1 MPSVQFAHLHTHSEY
16 SLLDG
21 AARVKGL
28 AQRAHDL
35 GQNAIALTDHGVLA
49 GAIEFYE
56 AATEVGITPIIGC
69 EVYVA
74 ARSHLQKEG
83 RADRDPFHLV
93 LLARDR
99 EGYGNLVK
107 LVSKAH
113 LEGFYYK
120 PRIDHELLAQ
130 HAGGLVGLSG
140 CIGGEVPQRLLAG
153 DPDGA
158 LAIARE
164 YSQILGPDGYFLEI
178 QDHGMEEERVVR
190 EGLIKIARQ
199 TDLPLVATNDCHY
212 VDKDDAEAHDILLC
226 IQTGSRLDEPK
237 RLRFS
242 GPHFYVSSA
251 AEMAAKFDYCLEAV
265 NNSWEIASRCRFEPL
280 LDQRL
285 LPLYDV
291 PAGQDADG
299 LLELV
304 ATEGLR
310 QRRRGE
316 DPPAEYLKR
325 LAYELSVIRET
336 GFAAYFLIVW
346 DFTRAGREEGVKIG
360 PGRGS
365 SAGSLVAYSLGITDI
380 DPLQYGLIF
389 ERFLNPE
396 RVSMPDIDIDFDVE
410 GRARVIDYVNR
421 RYGTDRVAQIVT
433 YGTMAAR
440 AAVRDVGRALNVPL
454 PEVDQLAKLIPTR
467 PGVTLDAALL
477 ESKELKTVYDGQPW
491 ARRLVDA
498 ARRLEGIS
506 RNAGTHAAGVVI
518 APGPLTDYV
527 PLQRATT
534 NREAVVTQ
542 FDMDGVQ
549 KIGLLKMDFLGLE
562 NLTILEETLDNIERL
577 RGARPDLDAI
587 PLDDPATYEL
597 LARGDTLGV
606 FQLEQQGGR
615 RIIMDMRPRSI
626 EDMAAVV
633 ALNRPGVIEGG
644 ATELYM
650 KRRRGEEPITYL
662 LPELEPVLK
671 ETHGVILYQDQVM
684 QIAAAAA
691 GFSLGAADLLR
702 AAMGK
707 KDKAKMAAQ
716 RESFIAGAVGR
727 GVLEKTAVDLF
738 DYIDYFAGYGFN
750 KAHSVAYGLISYQTA
765 YFKANFPLEFMAAL
779 LNSKASDFERLKRAI
794 QDAQSRGIVVH
805 PPDINRSRAPFSVL
819 AAGEAAVPGE
829 PAPTREIFYG
839 LQHIKNVGESAAQTL
854 VAAREEGGPF
864 RSLVDL
870 CTRVRGRELN
880 RRALEALI
888 RSGACDVLGDRGLLL
903 AQLETAMRRAEIAAR
918 ERDSGQIALFDSDP
932 SELPAPPPALEDGL
946 PTEARPLTPEM
957 QRERLAW
964 EREHLGIYLSD
975 HPLQR
980 LSQELSQRTDTAVAD
995 LARLEGTV
1003 VQVGGSVRE
1012 CRRVQSRRGEAMA
1025 FVQLEDLTGVCEV
1038 VVFPS
1043 LYQQVAELLHADGVI
1058 VVRGRVEVGTRRGGA
1073 SVNGG
1078 TPAPTDL
1085 EGEEA
1090 SAPAPNEEPEEARVI
1105 AEEVLSLDDPTLTN
1119 WRAAAVIHV
1128 RAHQGGEEELRRLSA
1143 VLKAHPGES
1152 RVVLH
1157 VRDADGDHELELGS
1171 EYSATAAPQLE
1182 AEVIELFGPGSYRA
1196 EAIRSLAPPPRFRG
1210 RSR

>member
-21 AARVKGL
+21 AARVRSL
-28 AQRAHDL
+28 AQRAKDL
-35 GQNAIALTDHGVLA
+35 GQEALAITDHGVLA
-49 GAIEFYE
+49 GAIDFYE
-56 AATEVGITPIIGC
+56 AATEVGIIPVIGC

-83 RADRDPFHLV
+83 RADRDPSHLV
-93 LLARDR
+93 LLAASR
-99 EGYGNLVK
+99 EGYANLVK
-107 LVSKAH
+107 LVSRAH

-120 PRIDHELLAQ
+120 PRIDHQLLQ
-130 HAGGLVGLSG
+130 EHARGLIALSG
-140 CIGGEVPQRLLAG
+140 CVGGEVPQRVLAG
-153 DPDGA
+153 DMDGA

-164 YSQILGPDGYFLEI
+164 YQGILGQDGYFLEL

-190 EGLIKIARQ
+190 EGLIQIARQ
-199 TDLPLVATNDCHY
+199 TDIPLVVTNDCHY
-212 VDKDDAEAHDILLC
+212 VDRDDAEAHDVLLC

-237 RLRFS
+237 RLRFA
-242 GPHFYVSSA
+242 GPHFYLSSA
-251 AEMAAKFDYCLEAV
+251 EEMATKFDYCREAIQ
-265 NNSWEIASRCRFEPL
+265 NSWEIASRCRFEPL

-285 LPLYDV
+285 LPTYDV
-291 PAGQDADG
+291 PDGQDADG
-299 LLELV
+299 FLEAV

-310 QRRRGE
+310 RRCHGEEAPEEYRRR
-316 DPPAEYLKR
+316 LT
-325 LAYELSVIRET
+325 YELSVIRET

-346 DFTRAGREEGVKIG
+346 DFTRAGRDAGVKIG

-396 RVSMPDIDIDFDVE
+396 RVSMPDIDIDFDVS
-410 GRARVIDYVNR
+410 GRARVIDYVTR

-440 AAVRDVGRALNVPL
+440 AAVRDVGRALNVSL
-454 PEVDQLAKLIPTR
+454 PQVDQLAKLIPIR
-467 PGVTLDAALL
+467 PGVTLAAALA
-477 ESKELKTVYDGQPW
+477 ESRELKGLYDSEPW
-491 ARRLVDA
+491 AKRLVDT
-498 ARRLEGIS
+498 ARRLEGIR

-518 APGPLTDYV
+518 APGPLIDYV
-527 PLQRATT
+527 PLQLATT

-549 KIGLLKMDFLGLE
+549 KIGLLKMDLLGLE
-562 NLTILEETLDNIERL
+562 NLTILEETLDNIEHL
-577 RGARPDLDAI
+577 RGERLELDSL
-587 PLDDPATYEL
+587 PLDDDATYEL

-606 FQLEQQGGR
+606 FQLEQPGGR
-615 RIIMDMRPRSI
+615 RIVMEMRPRSI
-626 EDMAAVV
+626 EDMAAAV

-644 ATELYM
+644 ATDLYM
-650 KRRRGEEPITYL
+650 KRRRGEEPITYM

-716 RESFIAGAVGR
+716 RARFIAGAMTR
-727 GVLEKTAVDLF
+727 GVPEKTAVELF
-738 DYIDYFAGYGFN
+738 EYIDYFAGYGFN

-765 YFKANFPLEFMAAL
+765 YFKANYPLEFIAAV

-794 QDAQSRGIVVH
+794 QDAQARGILVH
-805 PPDINRSRAPFSVL
+805 PPDVNRSREGFSVV
-819 AAGEAAVPGE
+819 GDPGGQA
-829 PAPTREIFYG
+829 APTAGGGEIMYG
-839 LQHIKNVGESAAQTL
+839 LQHIKNVGEAAARSL
-854 VAAREEGGPF
+854 VADREEGGPF

-870 CTRVRGRELN
+870 CSRVRGRDLN

-888 RSGACDVLGDRGLLL
+888 RSGACDELGDRGLNL
-903 AQLETAMRRAEIAAR
+903 AQLESSMRRAEIEAR
-918 ERDSGQIALFDSDP
+918 VRESGQILLFDPDTANS
-932 SELPAPPPALEDGL
+932 APGRENLQGDSAPVLVAV
-946 PTEARPLTPEM
+946 TAEM
-957 QRERLAW
+957 RRERLAW

-975 HPLQR
+975 HPLER
-980 LSQELSQRTDTAVAD
+980 LSAELRQRTDTAVAE

-1003 VQVGGSVRE
+1003 VQVGGAIRE

-1025 FVQLEDLTGVCEV
+1025 FAQLEDLTGICEV

-1043 LYQQVAELLHADGVI
+1043 LYQHISELLQSDGVV
-1058 VVRGRVEVGTRRGGA
+1058 VVRGRVEVGVRRAGGGA
-1073 SVNGG
+1073 NGSSSQ
-1078 TPAPTDL
+1078 PQNW
-1085 EGEEA
+1085 EGEESPEA
-1090 SAPAPNEEPEEARVI
+1090 GNAGEPEEARVI
-1105 AEEVLSLDDPTLTN
+1105 AEEVLSLDDPSLEG
-1119 WRAAAVIHV
+1119 WRASAVIHI
-1128 RAHQGGEEELRRLSA
+1128 RAHRGGETELRRLSEL
-1143 VLKAHPGES
+1143 LKENPGES

-1157 VRDADGDHELELGS
+1157 LRDDDGDHELDLGS
-1171 EYSATAAPQLE
+1171 EYAAAAVPGLE
-1182 AEVIELFGPGSYRA
+1182 AAVVELFGEGSYRQ
-1196 EAIRSLAPPPRFRG
+1196 EAIRVLAPAPRFRG

>member
-1 MPSVQFAHLHTHSEY
+1 
-16 SLLDG
+16 
-21 AARVKGL
+21 VKGL
-28 AQRAHDL
+28 AQRAYDL
-35 GQNAIALTDHGVLA
+35 GQTAIAITDHGVLA

-56 AATEVGITPIIGC
+56 GATQVGITPIIGC

-99 EGYGNLVK
+99 EGYANLVK

-113 LEGFYYK
+113 LDGFYYK
-120 PRIDHELLAQ
+120 PRIDHELLAEYS
-130 HAGGLVGLSG
+130 AGLVGLSG

-153 DPDGA
+153 DADGA

-190 EGLIKIARQ
+190 EGLIQIARQ
-199 TDLPLVATNDCHY
+199 TDIPLVATNDCHY
-212 VDKDDAEAHDILLC
+212 VDKDDAEAHDVLLC
-226 IQTGSRLDEPK
+226 IQTGSRLDDPK

-242 GPHFYVSSA
+242 GSHFYVSSTE
-251 AEMAAKFDYCLEAV
+251 EMAAKFDYCLEAV

-280 LDQRL
+280 LDQHL

-291 PAGQDADG
+291 PPGQDSDG

-304 ATEGLR
+304 AAEGLR
-310 QRRRGE
+310 KRRRGE
-316 DPPAEYLKR
+316 DPPAEYLER
-325 LAYELSVIRET
+325 LRYELSVIRET

-365 SAGSLVAYSLGITDI
+365 SAGSLVAYSLGITGI

-410 GRARVIDYVNR
+410 GRARVIEYVNR
-421 RYGTDRVAQIVT
+421 RYGSDRVAQIVT

-440 AAVRDVGRALNVPL
+440 AAVRDVGRVLNVPL
-454 PEVDQLAKLIPTR
+454 PEVDQLAKLIPIR
-467 PGVTLDAALL
+467 PGVTLDSALL
-477 ESKELKTVYDGQPW
+477 ESKDLKAAYDSQPW
-491 ARRLVDA
+491 AHRLVDT

-527 PLQRATT
+527 PLQRATS

-577 RGARPDLDAI
+577 RGTRPDLDAI
-587 PLDDPATYEL
+587 PLDDSATYEL

-615 RIIMDMRPRSI
+615 RIVMDMRPRSI
-626 EDMAAVV
+626 EDMAVAV

-644 ATELYM
+644 ATDLYM

-684 QIAAAAA
+684 QIAAQAA

-716 RESFIAGAVGR
+716 RERFIAGAVSR
-727 GVLEKTAVDLF
+727 GVAEKTAVDLF

-750 KAHSVAYGLISYQTA
+750 KAHAVAYGLISYQTA
-765 YFKANFPLEFMAAL
+765 YFKATFPLEFMAAL
-779 LNSKASDFERLKRAI
+779 LNSKASDFDRLKRAI
-794 QDAQSRGIVVH
+794 QDSQARGIVVH
-805 PPDINRSRAPFSVL
+805 PPDVNRSRAPFSVL
-819 AAGEAAVPGE
+819 AATGAEGGEG
-829 PAPTREIFYG
+829 PAPKSEILYG
-839 LQHIKNVGESAAQTL
+839 LQHIKNVGESAAQAL
-854 VAAREEGGPF
+854 VAVREEGGPF
-864 RSLVDL
+864 RSLVNL

-880 RRALEALI
+880 RRALEALV
-888 RSGACDVLGDRGLLL
+888 RSGACDGLGDRGVLL
-903 AQLETAMRRAEIAAR
+903 AQLDSAMRRAEIAAR
-918 ERDSGQIALFDSDP
+918 ERDSGQIALFDMDP
-932 SELPAPPPALEDGL
+932 AELPTPAAVAEEGAPPVALEL
-946 PTEARPLTPEM
+946 TEEM

-964 EREHLGIYLSD
+964 EREHLGLYLSV

-980 LSQELSQRTDTAVAD
+980 LSQELNQRTDTMVTD

-1003 VQVGGSVRE
+1003 VQVGGAVRE

-1025 FVQLEDLTGVCEV
+1025 FAQLEDLTGVCEV

-1043 LYQQVAELLHADGVI
+1043 LYQRAASLLQVDGVV
-1058 VVRGRVEVGTRRGGA
+1058 VVRGRVEVGARRGA
-1073 SVNGG
+1073 G
-1078 TPAPTDL
+1078 TVSAGSPPTSGL

-1090 SAPAPNEEPEEARVI
+1090 AEPSAAEEPEEARVI
-1105 AEEVLSLDDPTLTN
+1105 AEEVLALDDPVLVN

-1128 RAHQGGEEELRRLSA
+1128 RAHEGGEEALRRLA
-1143 VLKAHPGES
+1143 EVLKKHPGES
-1152 RVVLH
+1152 SVVLH
-1157 VRDADGDHELELGS
+1157 LHDADGDHELELGS
-1171 EYSATAAPQLE
+1171 EHQTTGSPQLE
-1182 AEVIELFGPGSYRA
+1182 AEVIRLFGPGSYRA
-1196 EAIRSLAPPPRFRG
+1196 DAIRSLAPAPRFP
-1210 RSR
+1210 SRNR